1 MARGL
6 TEVQRKADHRVDPA
20 NVADLEHWA
29 HQLGV
34 TPDELRAAVKQAGS
48 RVGDLEAHFR
58 AKRGPRPGM

>member
-6 TEVQRKADHRVDPA
+6 TEVQREADHRVDLA
-20 NVADLEHWA
+20 DAADLAHWA

-34 TPDELRAAVKQAGS
+34 SPDELRAAVREAGP
-48 RVGDLEAHFR
+48 RVADLEAHFR